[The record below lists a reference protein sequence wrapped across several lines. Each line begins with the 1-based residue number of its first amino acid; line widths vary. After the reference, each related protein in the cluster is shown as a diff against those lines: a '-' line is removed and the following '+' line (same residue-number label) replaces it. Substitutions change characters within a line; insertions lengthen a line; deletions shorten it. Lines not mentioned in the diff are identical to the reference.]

1 MITTRSS
8 TNIESEGKE
17 ERDDDTSNTNQAS
30 GNSDTSPVT
39 TSECKVKPKR
49 KKLSD
54 HQAVL
59 NKIDEELER
68 AREENE
74 EMHVKVTKNFQHTE
88 CVLDCTSRTRQTII
102 ENSFGVVIKGPAR
115 ERSHQV
121 WPQRKCLI
129 SNKDKWL
136 FRYLRLWKVYVT

>member
-1 MITTRSS
+1 MNHLAFILITTRSS

-54 HQAVL
+54 HVL

-68 AREENE
+68 AREENDE
-74 EMHVKVTKNFQHTE
+74 AYAFAMSIAAKMRKLDQFQFA
-88 CVLDCTSRTRQTII
+88 V
-102 ENSFGVVIKGPAR
+102 AR
-115 ERSHQV
+115 RDV
-121 WPQRKCLI
+121 FI
-129 SNKDKWL
+129 
-136 FRYLRLWKVYVT
+136 

>member
-1 MITTRSS
+1 MNHLAFILITTRSS

-39 TSECKVKPKR
+39 TSECKVKPQR

-68 AREENE
+68 AREENDE
-74 EMHVKVTKNFQHTE
+74 AYAFAMSIAAKMRKLDQFQFA
-88 CVLDCTSRTRQTII
+88 V
-102 ENSFGVVIKGPAR
+102 AR
-115 ERSHQV
+115 RDV
-121 WPQRKCLI
+121 FI
-129 SNKDKWL
+129 
-136 FRYLRLWKVYVT
+136 